1 MSIILLSV
9 GTILSVIF
17 IILLFI
23 GQKYDR
29 LLDPLEGDAFPLK
42 TIYTVGLAAQ
52 DLKPVR
58 LHGGVGDKLRK
69 AATLYYSKQY
79 SEYYARIAWAQVI
92 SFSLL
97 SLSVFFVLAGL
108 APDMAGFFGL
118 LGIVVCVLAAYYFL
132 TQTKNKVTSRQE
144 ACEKEFPNAISKLA
158 LIVNSGVILHDAWEM
173 VASGKEGIFYK
184 MMCDSC
190 EEMKNGAS
198 DIDAIHKFGVLTNS
212 EDIKKFTS
220 ALIQSIERGGGE
232 LPRFL
237 ATQSSELW
245 AAKRQKS
252 LQKGEKAASALLMPI
267 ALMFLGVMLI
277 VISAAMSS
285 FGI

>member
-1 MSIILLSV
+1 MSLIFLSI
-9 GTILSVIF
+9 GSFLSLIF
-17 IILLFI
+17 IIFLFA
-23 GQKYDR
+23 GQKYDN

-42 TIYTVGLAAQ
+42 SIYTVGLAIQNIGPAK
-52 DLKPVR
+52 LK
-58 LHGGVGDKLRK
+58 GNAGDKLRK
-69 AATLYYSKQY
+69 ATTLFYSKQY

-97 SLSVFFVLAGL
+97 FLSVFFVLAGL
-108 APDMAGFFGL
+108 VPAMSAFFAL
-118 LGIVVCVLAAYYFL
+118 LGVVTCALSAYYFF
-132 TQTKNKVTSRQE
+132 TYTKNKVNSRQE
-144 ACEKEFPNAISKLA
+144 ACESEFPNAISKLA

-173 VASGKEGIFYK
+173 VASGKDGVFYAL
-184 MMCDSC
+184 MRSSC
-190 EEMKNGAS
+190 EDMKNGMS

-237 ATQSSELW
+237 ANQSSELW
-245 AAKRQKS
+245 ASKRQRT

-285 FGI
+285 FSL